1 MAFLAE
7 LWLPIVLA
15 AVFVF
20 VASSIVHMFLPI
32 HKGDYGKLAG
42 EEQVLE
48 TMRNAG
54 VSAGTYMFPCPGSM
68 KDMATPEMIEKY
80 ERGPVGFLTVVPSG
94 PFGMGKNLV
103 QWFLYSVIIS
113 FFVGYLTWNALKPGA
128 EYLAVFRISGT
139 IAVLAY
145 GIAVLPDS
153 IWKGTPWKIT
163 LKFVFDG
170 VVYGLVTAG
179 AFAWLWPAAA

>member
-1 MAFLAE
+1 MEFLAE
-7 LWLPIVLA
+7 LWLPISLA

-20 VASSIVHMFLPI
+20 VASSILHMCLPI

-42 EEQVLE
+42 EDQVLE
-48 TMRNAG
+48 TMRASG
-54 VSAGTYMFPCPGSM
+54 VSPGTYMFPCPSSM

-80 ERGPVGFLTVVPSG
+80 KQGPVGFLTVVPSG
-94 PFGMGKNLV
+94 APGMGKNLV
-103 QWFLYSVIIS
+103 QWFLYSVLIS
-113 FFVGYLTWNALKPGA
+113 VFVGYLTWNALVPGA
-128 EYLAVFRISGT
+128 AYLSVFRISGT

-145 GIAVLPDS
+145 GVAALPDS
-153 IWKGTPWKIT
+153 IWKGTPWKVT